1 MNQLRRCRFA
11 IFIVLML
18 GTLGCNLT
26 ALLPGA
32 SPAATPTSALGA
44 PSVVINSPPNGSE
57 AVLGQ
62 EILVQSTAQDSIGV
76 TRVEL
81 RVNSFI
87 VNTVSAQSVNGE
99 RLFSVIQSW
108 IPTEAGVANLE
119 VIAYRGLIAS
129 APARI
134 TVLVRQSAA
143 QVTATLPPPI
153 GVTQAPP
160 EDRTCRARVEVSGL
174 NFRTGPATN
183 YPILRVLEA
192 GTLVDIIGRL
202 GDNSWWQVR
211 SGLEVGWLS
220 ATYTSESGDCSLIP
234 IAVPPPSPTPRPAT
248 ATPTET
254 FTPSPIPGSPTP
266 TFTPTPTI
274 PDLIVNAII
283 GPEVLQLNA
292 TGTVGARYTV
302 RVYNQ
307 GTGHSGQFTTSFRQ
321 PDGSVIQLPIVV
333 NLAPGQYADLGVDV
347 LFTASNTYRLEA
359 FVDSGAQVPE
369 SDEGN
374 NIRTLNVVVT
384 TLPALLVTLPGGGL
398 ALTPVFVVTPV
409 GP

>member
-1 MNQLRRCRFA
+1 MNQLQRWRRM
-11 IFIVLML
+11 LMIL
-18 GTLGCNLT
+18 AALAFGALGCNLT

-32 SPAATPTSALGA
+32 GGVVTPTSPLSV
-44 PSVVINSPPNGSE
+44 PNVVINSPPNGSE
-57 AVLGQ
+57 VVIGQ
-62 EILVQSTAQDSIGV
+62 EVLVQSTAQDSIGV

-87 VNTVSAQSVNGE
+87 VNTVSAQSSNGE

-108 IPTEAGVANLE
+108 IPNEAGVANLE

-134 TVLVRQSAA
+134 TLLVRQNAA
-143 QVTATLPPPI
+143 QITATLPPPS
-153 GVTQAPP
+153 GVTLPPP

-174 NFRTGPATN
+174 NFRTGPGTN

-211 SGLEVGWLS
+211 SGLEIGWLS

-234 IAVPPPSPTPRPAT
+234 VAVPPPSPTPRPAT
-248 ATPTET
+248 ATPTAT

-266 TFTPTPTI
+266 TSSPTPSI
-274 PDLIVNAII
+274 PDLVVSTIT

-307 GTGHSGQFTTSFRQ
+307 GTGSSGQFTTSFRQ

-333 NLAPGQYADLGVDV
+333 NLAPAQYADLGVDV

-359 FVDSGAQVPE
+359 FVDSGAQVAE

-384 TLPALLVTLPGGGL
+384 TLPGLLITLPGGGL
-398 ALTPVFVVTPV
+398 ALTPV

>member
-1 MNQLRRCRFA
+1 MNQQQRWRRMLVILA
-11 IFIVLML
+11 ALMA
-18 GTLGCNLT
+18 GSLGCNLT

-32 SPAATPTSALGA
+32 GGLATPTSPLGV
-44 PSVVINSPPNGSE
+44 PNVVINSPPNGSE
-57 AVLGQ
+57 AVIGQ
-62 EILVQSTAQDSIGV
+62 EVLVQSTAQDSIGV

-87 VNTVSAQSVNGE
+87 VNTVSAQSSNGE

-108 IPTEAGVANLE
+108 IPNEAGVANLE

-129 APARI
+129 VPARI
-134 TVLVRQSAA
+134 TLLVRQSAA
-143 QVTATLPPPI
+143 QVTATLPPPS
-153 GVTQAPP
+153 GVTLPPP

-174 NFRTGPATN
+174 NFRTGPGTN

-211 SGLEVGWLS
+211 TGLEIGWLS

-234 IAVPPPSPTPRPAT
+234 VAVPPPSPTPRPAT
-248 ATPTET
+248 ATPTAT
-254 FTPSPIPGSPTP
+254 FTLSPIPGSPTP
-266 TFTPTPTI
+266 TFSPTPTI
-274 PDLIVNAII
+274 PDLVVSAIT

-307 GTGHSGQFTTSFRQ
+307 GTGNSGQFTTSFRQ

-333 NLAPGQYADLGVDV
+333 NLAPAQYADLGVDV

-359 FVDSGAQVPE
+359 FVDSGAQVAE

-384 TLPALLVTLPGGGL
+384 TLPGLLITLPGGGL
-398 ALTPVFVVTPV
+398 ALTPV